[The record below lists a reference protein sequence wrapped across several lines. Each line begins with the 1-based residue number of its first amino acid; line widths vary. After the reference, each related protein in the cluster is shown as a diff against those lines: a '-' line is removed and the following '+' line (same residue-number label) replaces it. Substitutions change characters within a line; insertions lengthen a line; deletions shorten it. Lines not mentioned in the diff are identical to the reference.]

1 MPELNDYL
9 HQHSQCLPRESSDP
23 AAVDVVHFK
32 VIAKDKADPQ
42 TLRALVAAHVGEF
55 GEVNVFDGAEHGY
68 IELGGWLGSQ
78 QDALMLIGLGTQLGL
93 WTLLSPKTVLGDVVD
108 SEMEQMLA
116 GQGLI
121 SIQARAAQAPS
132 DVETENRSA

>member
-1 MPELNDYL
+1 
-9 HQHSQCLPRESSDP
+9 
-23 AAVDVVHFK
+23 
-32 VIAKDKADPQ
+32 
-42 TLRALVAAHVGEF
+42 VGEF

-121 SIQARAAQAPS
+121 SIQARAARAPS